1 MEVIDFLLYN
11 NNFHSIF
18 YFHQLNFITYSY
30 FFVMF
35 FVNHLNFCHYIFI
48 ITNVNFIIFIRRLYH
63 YYNLNKFFYFNVFP
77 LPTFDLL
84 IVFIYFL
91 LIDGEFCLLFIVIF
105 IFCSFL
111 SLSLM
116 SWIYFLP
123 CVMFVYGWVVAKFVT
138 ISYRFLL

>member
-1 MEVIDFLLYN
+1 MEVIDFLLYK

>member
-18 YFHQLNFITYSY
+18 YFYQLNFITYSY